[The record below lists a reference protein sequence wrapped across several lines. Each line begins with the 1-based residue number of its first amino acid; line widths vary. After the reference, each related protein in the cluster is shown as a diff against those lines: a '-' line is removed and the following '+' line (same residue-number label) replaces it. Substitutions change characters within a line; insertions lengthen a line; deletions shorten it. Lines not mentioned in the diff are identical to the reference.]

1 MNQEAR
7 GRTADKRFTTID
19 GRLADSQ
26 GQVMPGTS
34 GWAQHP
40 QASRATRRLQPM
52 PQHQPQQ
59 PQQHGH
65 PEQLYDQYGQPY
77 PMVQQQPNVN
87 VNVSHDGNYYRPWKE
102 ELMISGFR
110 SIGNVIAWPFRLIA
124 NLLGGALRL
133 ALMFVIVPAMIFG
146 AISFYQSH
154 QDKPATEMAHDVGK
168 AGVGLVGAAFGGIWD
183 GIFGGDEP
191 AAKDEPAKVDNADKA
206 EPESKTSKASKD

>member
-1 MNQEAR
+1 MNQEQR
-7 GRTADKRFTTID
+7 GRTAGRRFTTID

-26 GQVMPGTS
+26 GEVVPGTS

-52 PQHQPQQ
+52 PQNPQQQ
-59 PQQHGH
+59 PQQHPG
-65 PEQLYDQYGQPY
+65 QMYDQYGQPY
-77 PMVQQQPNVN
+77 MMQPQAQPNVS

-110 SIGNVIAWPFRLIA
+110 SIGNLIAWPFRLIA

-183 GIFGGDEP
+183 GLFGSDEP
-191 AAKDEPAKVDNADKA
+191 APKETPKSDAEPKGEAAKD
-206 EPESKTSKASKD
+206 